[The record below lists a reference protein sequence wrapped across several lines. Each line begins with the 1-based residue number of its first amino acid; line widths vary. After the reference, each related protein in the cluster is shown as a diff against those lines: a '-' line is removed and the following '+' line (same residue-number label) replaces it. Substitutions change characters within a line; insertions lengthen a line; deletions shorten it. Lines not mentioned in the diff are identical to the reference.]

1 MPTYDYRCD
10 SNGRVVEVNHRMSEE
25 VANWGDLCARTGT
38 DPGDTPL
45 DAPVKRL
52 ATGGHVLTGGGTEH
66 RPGALL
72 PDRLLLRRWLLRSE
86 LTGRKR
92 N

>member
-10 SNGRVVEVNHRMSEE
+10 ANGRVVEVNHRMREE
-25 VANWGDLCARTGT
+25 ITHWGDLCARAGI

-52 ATGGHVLTGGGTEH
+52 ATGGHVITGGGRSAAAPLPSCSTGSCC
-66 RPGALL
+66 PGGFCGL
-72 PDRLLLRRWLLRSE
+72 
-86 LTGRKR
+86 

>member
-52 ATGGHVLTGGGTEH
+52 ATGGHVLTGGG
-66 RPGALL
+66 
-72 PDRLLLRRWLLRSE
+72 RSAAPE
-86 LTGRKR
+86 PSCPTGSCCAGGFCGL